1 MSKNTKDNTSLLKK
15 CKFFKNGLKHS
26 LNSQGELKK
35 TLEQFK
41 EKLFVFIE
49 EGSDINSDETIS
61 NIEAYISLCSNNIN
75 RISDMLNSL
84 DSLRNDASVVSTVG
98 KSSFKSDISE
108 KFDNFNDD
116 YSGLQEDIRK
126 NTYTIYKFLLSLINS
141 FDLPLSDF
149 EIHESQIKKMKSF
162 TSSDNSIE
170 NTDETSLL
178 TDNRTLIISEK
189 DGKVYLPY
197 YIKDLQELL
206 KNFPETYSS
215 IEDVIE
221 KKYIVPLDK
230 YKHPFTSRFKEAY
243 NLMRY
248 KENASFLRCL
258 DLAFEL
264 TWNTLLNPAI
274 ISACSNLD
282 ELDIYLDY
290 LYSNELDKFSIFEI
304 KYEMNPI

>member
-162 TSSDNSIE
+162 TSSDNPIE

-197 YIKDLQELL
+197 YIK
-206 KNFPETYSS
+206 
-215 IEDVIE
+215 DVIE

>member
-1 MSKNTKDNTSLLKK
+1 MSKKTKDKTSLLKK
-15 CKFFKNGLKHS
+15 CKFLKNGLKHS
-26 LNSQGELKK
+26 LASQSELKK

-49 EGSDINSDETIS
+49 EGSNINSDETIS

-75 RISDMLNSL
+75 RISDMLTSLNSL
-84 DSLRNDASVVSTVG
+84 KDDVSVVSTVG
-98 KSSFKSDISE
+98 KNSFKSDICE
-108 KFDNFNDD
+108 KFENFNDE
-116 YSGLQEDIRK
+116 YSKLQEDIRK

-141 FDLPLSDF
+141 FDLPISDF
-149 EIHESQIKKMKSF
+149 EMQESQIKKMQSF
-162 TSSDNSIE
+162 TSSEVEE
-170 NTDETSLL
+170 NTDETALL
-178 TDNRTLIISEK
+178 TDNRILIISEK

-197 YIKDLQELL
+197 YIKDLQDLL
-206 KNFPETYSS
+206 AQHPDTYTS

-221 KKYIVPLDK
+221 KKYVIPLDK

>member
-1 MSKNTKDNTSLLKK
+1 
-15 CKFFKNGLKHS
+15 
-26 LNSQGELKK
+26 
-35 TLEQFK
+35 
-41 EKLFVFIE
+41 
-49 EGSDINSDETIS
+49 
-61 NIEAYISLCSNNIN
+61 
-75 RISDMLNSL
+75 MLNSL

-162 TSSDNSIE
+162 TSSDNPIE

-221 KKYIVPLDK
+221 KNIL
-230 YKHPFTSRFKEAY
+230 
-243 NLMRY
+243 
-248 KENASFLRCL
+248 FL
-258 DLAFEL
+258 
-264 TWNTLLNPAI
+264 
-274 ISACSNLD
+274 
-282 ELDIYLDY
+282 
-290 LYSNELDKFSIFEI
+290 
-304 KYEMNPI
+304 